1 MARTVIQIVSA
12 CGGFASLSALAVILT
27 ILGLSSCA
35 GIAGSAP
42 AQSES
47 RSQSQNSLSADP
59 ASLDF
64 GNISAGGNSSMNVT
78 LRNNGNSDITISG
91 VTETGAGF
99 GMSGLSSGMTL
110 PPDQTATLT
119 VTFTPGTSESASGSV
134 SVNSNA
140 TNSPT
145 VISLTGSSYHVALS
159 WTASLSPDI
168 LSYNVY
174 RGTAPGSYT
183 RINQS
188 AITTTQYSD
197 TAVAAKVTY
206 YYAVTGVDSNGVE
219 SAMSSP
225 ATASIP

>member
-1 MARTVIQIVSA
+1 
-12 CGGFASLSALAVILT
+12 
-27 ILGLSSCA
+27 
-35 GIAGSAP
+35 
-42 AQSES
+42 
-47 RSQSQNSLSADP
+47 
-59 ASLDF
+59 
-64 GNISAGGNSSMNVT
+64 MNVT
-78 LRNNGNSDITISG
+78 LTNNGNSDITISG

-99 GMSGLSSGMTL
+99 GMSGVSSGMTL

-134 SVNSNA
+134 SVSSNA
-140 TNSPT
+140 TNSPM
-145 VISLTGSSYHVALS
+145 VISLTGSSYQVALS

-168 LSYNVY
+168 SSYNVY

-197 TAVAAKVTY
+197 TTVATNVTY
-206 YYAVTGVDSNGVE
+206 YYAVTAVDSNGAE